1 MKKIVLG
8 LICMFLV
15 TQSTFA
21 QSVTFEATAQQNV
34 AVGDQFLVRFT
45 VNAQGEN
52 FRGPE
57 FKDFRILS
65 GPNTSTNSSFS
76 NINGKMSQSL
86 TVTYTYYL
94 RATAEGEFT
103 VGSASIEVE
112 GEKYE
117 TKPITVKVA
126 KERQRQSTG
135 GSQQQNN
142 ATQAELQANDI
153 FLKAVVDKKNP
164 YVGEQVMVTY
174 KIYTKVP
181 ISQLQVS
188 KQSTFPGF
196 WMKNLMD
203 QNTGLEQQTE
213 VIDGEEYISA
223 VISKHALFPQKSG
236 KIIIEPM
243 ELQCVAQ
250 LRRNNRQRNRDFF
263 NSIFDDPFFSGYR
276 NIQSFEESNALEIN
290 VKPLPNANKPL
301 DFSGAVGNFK
311 LQSNLDKTEVKTN
324 DAITLKVMISGEGNL
339 ELIDK
344 LELDFPPDF
353 EAYEPK
359 IADDIRQTAG
369 AGVFGSRT
377 FEYLLIPRNPGTFN
391 IKEVSFNYFDTKS
404 NTYKTLS
411 TQAFEITVEKG
422 EDYQAGVTFSGGSQE
437 DIQYIGS
444 DIRHIQTKDIQ
455 LSRIGYYF
463 VRTTSFILWI
473 IIPIVLFVLIVI
485 YWRKQVERLSNQT
498 LMRHRKATKV
508 ARKNLKQAQQ
518 FLGTKNTSEFYNE
531 ISQAL
536 WGYLSDKFSIPL
548 AELSR
553 ESVHEALENKDIK
566 EESIAQFI
574 ETLDHTDY
582 ARFAPGDPSQTMDK
596 IYQEALEIISK
607 IERELR

>member
-1 MKKIVLG
+1 
-8 LICMFLV
+8 MFLV
-15 TQSTFA
+15 TQSSFA
-21 QSVTFEATAQQNV
+21 QNVTFEATAQQNV

-45 VNAQGEN
+45 VNAQGDN

-94 RATAEGEFT
+94 RATVEGQFT
-103 VGSASIEVE
+103 VGSASIEVN

-153 FLKAVVDKKNP
+153 FLRAVVDNKSP
-164 YVGEQVMVTY
+164 FVGEQVMVTY

-188 KQSTFPGF
+188 KQSTFSGF

-223 VISKHALFPQKSG
+223 VLSKYALFPQKSG

-290 VKPLPNANKPL
+290 VKPLPTANKPL

-344 LELDFPPDF
+344 LELNFPPDF

-391 IKEVSFNYFDTKS
+391 IKEVVFNYFDTKS
-404 NTYKTLS
+404 NSYETLS

-444 DIRHIQTKDIQ
+444 DIRHIQTKDIK

-596 IYQEALEIISK
+596 IYLEALEIISK